1 MTALTKGWMD
11 DTRRGPVWAV
21 GGYVGGEHRWEYFD
35 NYWPIALANHDLP
48 YFHMKEMRDPNGIFG
63 KWCPP
68 EDHREELANFFL
80 VASRRSL
87 GREPINLPGGRL
99 ARVRYAPIATKF
111 RSAAQ

>member
-1 MTALTKGWMD
+1 MD

-35 NYWPIALANHDLP
+35 NYWPMALANHDLP

-68 EDHREELANFFL
+68 DDHREVLANFF
-80 VASRRSL
+80 S
-87 GREPINLPGGRL
+87 GL
-99 ARVRYAPIATKF
+99 ARVISQSKLVGVC
-111 RSAAQ
+111 SIVE